1 MHVNPISL
9 PCANL
14 VERKGD
20 KDRIDIYIFAMQTRQ
35 KSFCAMSLRNTVK
48 MPKKKKRKKNSRSKM
63 ELLVLSRMSANQD
76 IILNLIATL
85 TSPRNV
91 TFNQSIWNYLV
102 SITEVICLKAPCLS
116 LKEVTSPET
125 IHALLE

>member
-48 MPKKKKRKKNSRSKM
+48 MPKKKKKKEKQQIQNGVACAKPHVSK
-63 ELLVLSRMSANQD
+63 
-76 IILNLIATL
+76 
-85 TSPRNV
+85 PRHH
-91 TFNQSIWNYLV
+91 T
-102 SITEVICLKAPCLS
+102 
-116 LKEVTSPET
+116 
-125 IHALLE
+125 